1 MGELIGFLT
10 SLEFASPLYFLASS
24 GAIIFFIFFTGREK
38 RRKLVFD
45 WGYYKK
51 KKIKLQSKRIWL
63 LLFLIVVVSLVF
75 ASALGN
81 LKTIAKRSISSYEK
95 PVLVALDVSGSMI
108 SIYTEGLSKFKKT
121 REVFYDIKRQ
131 DLGANIGL
139 MLFSGDNYIARDFV
153 PSIELLEDTVEN
165 DQEID
170 KISGGTEIAKA
181 LAAARVFF
189 TKNLQAKS
197 KSIIL
202 ISDLEDIFPPIAQ
215 EIDKDSA
222 SGIKVYAIVI
232 EADPESAHEKI
243 YALKDNLK
251 NKEVRMVWVEDKN
264 GISQIYEEIKAEKGS
279 LTGKEEVISK
289 RSIVIFLFWGLTGLM
304 ALIAVFSET
313 IFRKVP

>member
-10 SLEFASPLYFLASS
+10 SLEFASPLYFFVSL
-24 GAIIFFIFFTGREK
+24 GTIIFFIFFTGGEK
-38 RRKLVFD
+38 RRKIVFD

-51 KKIKLQSKRIWL
+51 KKIKLKSKRIWL

-75 ASALGN
+75 ASAFGN
-81 LKTIAKRSISSYEK
+81 PKTVSKRSISSYEK
-95 PVLVALDVSGSMI
+95 PVLVALDVSGSMT
-108 SIYTEGLSKFKKT
+108 SIYAKDLSKFKKT
-121 REVFYDIKRQ
+121 REVFYDIKRR

-139 MLFSGDNYIARDFV
+139 MLFSSENYIARDFAF
-153 PSIELLEDTVEN
+153 SIELLEDTVEN

-170 KISGGTEIAKA
+170 KISTGTEIAKA

-189 TKNLQAKS
+189 TKNVQAKS

-202 ISDLEDIFPPIAQ
+202 ISDLEDVLPPIAQ

-232 EADPESAHEKI
+232 EADSRLAHERI

-251 NKEVRMVWVEDKN
+251 NKEVKIVWAEDKN
-264 GISQIYEEIKAEKGS
+264 GISQIYEEIRAAKSS
-279 LTGKEEVISK
+279 LTGKEEVVSK
-289 RSIVIFLFWGLTGLM
+289 KSIVVFLFLGLAGLM
-304 ALIAVFSET
+304 ALITVFSET
-313 IFRKVP
+313 IFRKIP